1 MKYLTM
7 QEKGIRVFAAIAL
20 SVWMAGCT
28 KEQITRTGQDR
39 PTAPRTKTVQADAAG
54 GVIPAGTEFAVR
66 ANENI
71 DTDQSGGTYRAE
83 VAQTIED
90 RSGQVLVPTGSPAE
104 LTVVDASS
112 GGVVGTRTIS
122 LAIRSVT
129 VNGVRH
135 SIQTAGTTEGG
146 PAGVGT
152 NRRTAEMVGGGA
164 AIGALIGA
172 VAGGGKGAAI
182 GAAVGAAGGA
192 ATQVLTRGDT
202 VRVPAETV
210 MTFRLDQPWQLVR

>member
-1 MKYLTM
+1 LACT
-7 QEKGIRVFAAIAL
+7 
-20 SVWMAGCT
+20 AGCT
-28 KEQITRTGQDR
+28 KEQITRTTQNR
-39 PTAPRTKTVQADAAG
+39 PTAPRSDTVQAQAAG

-71 DTDQSGGTYRAE
+71 DTDQPGGAFNAE
-83 VAQTIED
+83 IAQTVED
-90 RSGQVLVPTGSPAE
+90 QSGRVLVPAGSPAE

-112 GGVVGTRTIS
+112 GGAVGTRTIS

-129 VNGVRH
+129 VGGKKH
-135 SIQTAGTTEGG
+135 SIQTATRTEGG
-146 PAGVGT
+146 PAGLGA
-152 NRRTAEMVGGGA
+152 NRRTGEMVGGGA

-172 VAGGGKGAAI
+172 IAGGGKVAAV

-192 ATQVLTRGDT
+192 ATQVLTRGET

-210 MTFRLDQPWQLVR
+210 MTFRLDQPWRLVG